1 LTTERHPVPL
11 YVVPAGSRADLTD
24 ADLARALIAGQA
36 WAPATAWNRYAPTVY
51 GIANRALGRQT
62 DAEDITQ
69 EVFFRLFAR
78 VHTLKEPAAFRS
90 FVVSFAIRI
99 VKWELRRRRVRR
111 FVHLSDSG
119 DVPDAPVAGDD
130 AESRQV
136 LRRFYLLLD
145 QLAPRERLVFSLRH
159 LESMTLEEVAVS
171 MDLSLS
177 TVKRALAR
185 AAARVSAWIDGD
197 PDLMAFF
204 EGAASG
210 KPGTRGTP
218 PSGRQHW
225 RDE

>member
-1 LTTERHPVPL
+1 LTIDRHPAPL
-11 YVVPAGSRADLTD
+11 YVVAAGSRADLTD
-24 ADLARALIAGQA
+24 ADLARALMAGQA
-36 WAPATAWNRYAPTVY
+36 WAPAAAWNRYAPTVY
-51 GIANRALGRQT
+51 GIANRALGRET

-136 LRRFYLLLD
+136 LRRFYTLLD

-159 LESMTLEEVAVS
+159 LESMTLEEVAVA
-171 MDLSLS
+171 MALSLS
-177 TVKRALAR
+177 TVKRSLAR
-185 AAARVSAWIDGD
+185 AAERVSGWIDGD
-197 PDLMAFF
+197 PDLRAFF
-204 EGAASG
+204 DGAARARPERPDG
-210 KPGTRGTP
+210 FE
-218 PSGRQHW
+218 GRF
-225 RDE
+225 DE

>member
-1 LTTERHPVPL
+1 M
-11 YVVPAGSRADLTD
+11 VPAGPRPDLTD
-24 ADLARALIAGQA
+24 ADLARALMAGQA
-36 WAPATAWNRYAPTVY
+36 WAPAAAWNRYAPTVY
-51 GIANRALGRQT
+51 GIANRALGRET

-69 EVFFRLFAR
+69 EVFYRLFAR

-119 DVPDAPVAGDD
+119 EVPDAPVAGDD

-136 LRRFYLLLD
+136 LRRFYALLD

-159 LESMTLEEVAVS
+159 LESMTLEEVAVA
-171 MDLSLS
+171 MELSLS
-177 TVKRALAR
+177 TVKRSLAR
-185 AAARVSAWIDGD
+185 AAARVSGWIGGD
-197 PDLMAFF
+197 PDLLAFF
-204 EGAASG
+204 ESA
-210 KPGTRGTP
+210 TRGRR
-218 PSGRQHW
+218 G

>member
-1 LTTERHPVPL
+1 MTTERHSVPL
-11 YVVPAGSRADLTD
+11 YVVPVGPRANLTD
-24 ADLARALIAGQA
+24 ADLARALMAGQA
-36 WAPATAWNRYAPTVY
+36 WAPAATWNRYAPTVY
-51 GIANRALGRQT
+51 GIASRALGRET

-78 VHTLKEPAAFRS
+78 VHTLKEPSAFRS

-119 DVPDAPVAGDD
+119 EVPDAPVTGDD

-136 LRRFYLLLD
+136 LRRFYVLLD

-159 LESMTLEEVAVS
+159 LESMTLEEVAVA

-177 TVKRALAR
+177 TVKRSLAR
-185 AAARVSAWIDGD
+185 AATRVSGWIAGD
-197 PDLMAFF
+197 PDLLAFF
-204 EGAASG
+204 EGRA
-210 KPGTRGTP
+210 RGER
-218 PSGRQHW
+218 G

>member
-1 LTTERHPVPL
+1 M
-11 YVVPAGSRADLTD
+11 VPADLRPDLTD
-24 ADLARALIAGQA
+24 ADLARALIAGAA
-36 WAPATAWNRYAPTVY
+36 WAPAAAWNRYAPTVY
-51 GIANRALGRQT
+51 GIANRALGRET

-119 DVPDAPVAGDD
+119 EVPDAPVAGDD
-130 AESRQV
+130 PESRQV
-136 LRRFYLLLD
+136 LRRFYALLD

-159 LESMTLEEVAVS
+159 LESMTLEEVAAA
-171 MDLSLS
+171 MELSLS
-177 TVKRALAR
+177 TVKRSLAR
-185 AAARVSAWIDGD
+185 AATRVSGWIAGD
-197 PDLMAFF
+197 ADLLAFF
-204 EGAASG
+204 EHARRDGSEREG
-210 KPGTRGTP
+210 G
-218 PSGRQHW
+218 